1 MKIHPLWFIWLIIST
16 IFSIAG
22 AVVIF
27 NVWFRFPFLPFFVAI
42 INLIFIV
49 YCFYEYWGGVGL

>member
-1 MKIHPLWFIWLIIST
+1 MRIHPLWFIWLIIST

-22 AVVIF
+22 AVIF
-27 NVWFRFPFLPFFVAI
+27 SEGLKIPFLPIIVLI